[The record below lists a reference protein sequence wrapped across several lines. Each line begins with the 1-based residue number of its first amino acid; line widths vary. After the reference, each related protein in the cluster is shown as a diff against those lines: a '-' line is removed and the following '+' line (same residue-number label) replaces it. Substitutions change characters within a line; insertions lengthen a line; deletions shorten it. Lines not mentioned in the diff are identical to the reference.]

1 MKHYP
6 KITFNSSELI
16 LLNIRFLVFL
26 LKKTSHHFHPNSAVN
41 CQNNYVT
48 NGKWSADLSNNK
60 FATEEYFQKTFLCK
74 WKVWKVN
81 SRSINSNTRVPQ
93 GLIIKFLMKN
103 LKKWAHKKNQW
114 FAAQRRINICAD
126 MTAYMHL
133 DLTRGLLPLV
143 HMSSGLPGMIN
154 FIFSYIYIWK

>member
-1 MKHYP
+1 MEYLRWTWNLLQNYFLKHTCLHIMKHYP

-81 SRSINSNTRVPQ
+81 SRSINSNTRVTQ

-103 LKKWAHKKNQW
+103 LKNELIK
-114 FAAQRRINICAD
+114 RI
-126 MTAYMHL
+126 H
-133 DLTRGLLPLV
+133 DLLLSRESISVLTWL
-143 HMSSGLPGMIN
+143 HTCI
-154 FIFSYIYIWK
+154 